1 MSSPSVVTNTLYN
14 IILRLAEACVLFFS
28 FPYLLDYFGKD
39 HLGIFLLIN
48 SLVFLLMFLSIG
60 INLTLMKFIPEYLET
75 RDREGLD
82 AVYSLSFGIAALSAL
97 LISVTMIALA
107 WRGLGALK
115 IEAAYHDEARRI
127 FLVVAVAVLFQVILS
142 VYEGVL
148 YGAQEFR
155 LVCATGVTQ
164 EILRV
169 GLIWATIHFGL
180 SLVAYV
186 ALTAVLRAGYGFSL
200 LAFAKRILP
209 DLRLDLR
216 RFGLRSARRH
226 LGLNV
231 YQMVNQIAD
240 TLMYQTDKLVME
252 LFRGPVGVTNYHIAS
267 SPDRQMQ
274 SFISLP
280 LGALVPAC
288 SAAWARGDMDFI
300 RRILTL
306 GNKLYLALTI
316 PAAALLY
323 ANMADFFTRWL
334 GRPVADDIVLGGRLF
349 LISIA
354 VACPFKVATHVMFS
368 KGRVFLFGAT
378 KIACAVLNL
387 IASILLCRRY
397 GLIGV
402 IIPTVVFWAM
412 AVPAVN
418 IYYLATEKI
427 IGITRYLLPI
437 LPVGACAVVAWIV
450 SRWGIAF
457 IPEGILPLLAYLIS
471 LALIFVPL
479 SALASL
485 SPGERRFLWS
495 RLRERLGLSGGVG

>member
-1 MSSPSVVTNTLYN
+1 MSSSPVVSNTLYS
-14 IILRLAEACVLFFS
+14 ITLRLAEACVLFFS

-48 SLVFLLMFLSIG
+48 SLVFLLMFISMG
-60 INLTLMKFIPEYLET
+60 INLSLMKFIPEYLET
-75 RDREGLD
+75 KDRTGLD
-82 AVYSLSFGIAALSAL
+82 DIYSLSLGIAALSAAF
-97 LISVTMIALA
+97 ISVIMVILA
-107 WRGLGALK
+107 WRGLGILE
-115 IEAAYHDEARRI
+115 IGAAYHDEARRI

-142 VYEGVL
+142 VYEGIL

-155 LVCATGVTQ
+155 IVCATGVTQ

-169 GLIWATIHFGL
+169 ALIWATLHFDL
-180 SLVAYV
+180 SLVTYV
-186 ALTAVLRAGYGFSL
+186 ALSAVLRAGYGFSL
-200 LAFAKRILP
+200 LAFARKILP
-209 DLRLDLR
+209 GLRLDLR
-216 RFGLRSARRH
+216 RFGFGSARRH

-231 YQMVNQIAD
+231 YQVVNQIAD

-306 GNKLYLALTI
+306 GNKLYLCLTL
-316 PAAALLY
+316 PAIALLI

-334 GRPVADDIVLGGRLF
+334 GRPVEDDIVLGGRLF
-349 LISIA
+349 LLSIA
-354 VACPFKVATHVMFS
+354 VACPFKVATHVMFA

-378 KIACAVLNL
+378 KIVCAVLNL
-387 IASILLCRRY
+387 IASILLCRIY

-402 IIPTVVFWAM
+402 IIPTVVFWAL

-418 IYYLATEKI
+418 VYYLATEKAV
-427 IGITRYLLPI
+427 GVPRYLLPI
-437 LPVGACAVVAWIV
+437 LPAGAGAALAWAV
-450 SRWGIAF
+450 SRWGMAWV
-457 IPEGILPLLAYLIS
+457 PEGILPLLAYLAFM
-471 LALIFVPL
+471 ALLFVPL
-479 SALASL
+479 TALIVLDSA
-485 SPGERRFLWS
+485 ERRLLWS
-495 RLRERLGLSGGVG
+495 RARARLGRSGAEG